1 MFLFF
6 QDLDKHSNF
15 VKHTIIPD
23 VHPDLIRQV
32 QLIPDN
38 RMIISSCANPNKS
51 LVISDIKSL
60 KKSYVFKND
69 KVSLI
74 LRQFCIKS
82 VLQIR
87 RGNWDNLGKIIHI
100 SP

>member
-1 MFLFF
+1 MQIVGFPMRQLIF

-38 RMIISSCANPNKS
+38 DMIISSCANPNKS
-51 LVISDIKSL
+51 LVISDIKRL

-69 KVSLI
+69 KVGL
-74 LRQFCIKS
+74 LLFVFFPWKKVWGVQ
-82 VLQIR
+82 
-87 RGNWDNLGKIIHI
+87 
-100 SP
+100 